1 MYFNHDSSSPA
12 DNDELGQIR
21 YYGDNSNGDSEMF
34 VQVKV
39 NATTV
44 ADGSEASKL
53 SFITKTGGSD
63 VNNLIL
69 DGGKVG
75 IGIAPTDGLLHV
87 YEGSAGSVTAH
98 ANGDELVLESDNSEV
113 GMSILGSTTSNQNI
127 LFGDPDD
134 HKKGYITYAH
144 NGDTLILG
152 ANAGNVMKLD
162 GNSKISLSNN
172 DSGNSNTVFG
182 KSAAGNID
190 SNSNYNTF
198 VGENVSD
205 ASMNGATSNTAIGY
219 SSASGLTSGDNNVM
233 VGSTAGKDATTSSK
247 SVYVGARAGEG
258 ANHNHNTYVGYEAGL
273 VSGNSD
279 NTAVGYLAL
288 GSGSNGYSNVAIG
301 REALKNTTGHM
312 AVAVGEGAMQENT
325 TGQYNVAVGWS
336 ALRTNVDGDKNTAV
350 GYKSLYTF
358 EADTDG
364 HGGNSALGWESGMD
378 LTTGTQN
385 TFIGENSGG
394 NVTDGDQNTALGSY
408 ALAQTIAGSSNN
420 TAIGFYACGAGDI
433 THGEIT
439 AVGAYA
445 LAENVGGQ
453 KNVAVGFQA
462 GNVLTSGSQN
472 TIVGY
477 DADTDD
483 NSATNQTVIGS
494 EVTGV
499 ADNSVTLGNAS
510 VTAVYMAS
518 DSGAVVHCSGVNFP
532 DTPVESA
539 DANTLDDYEEGLVTN
554 LAFAFGGNS
563 AGQTY
568 NSSRQQAR
576 YTKVGNR
583 VFVGGWIE
591 ISDKGSSTGAVT
603 ITGLPFTVQDHLAAN
618 TGGAIGYMNNISF
631 ADFPMLTA
639 PTNTTTLQLYETTNS
654 GATTTLT
661 EANLDTSGGNT
672 VNFMFGFHYNTH

>member
-1 MYFNHDSSSPA
+1 MAFITTTANSISSGGTISGSITI
-12 DNDELGQIR
+12 E
-21 YYGDNSNGDSEMF
+21 GDLTVNGDGAGAYDEIVDGNLRISSTNKLEF
-34 VQVKV
+34 GDTGTYIHQSADGVLDLVSDTEIEI
-39 NATTV
+39 NATTIDV
-44 ADGSEASKL
+44 NGAMEVSGTLTASDDLVVSDELRPYEIRADGTSGVRLANSQGGIVGYLGLRSSGNYGSGLKL
-53 SFITKTGGSD
+53 EDDIGSIIFGSD
-63 VNNLIL
+63 SDYSVKYDSTSDALEIIE
-69 DGGKVG
+69 G
-75 IGIAPTDGLLHV
+75 IT
-87 YEGSAGSVTAH
+87 SASETVLFSINSDSV
-98 ANGDELVLESDNSEV
+98 
-113 GMSILGSTTSNQNI
+113 
-127 LFGDPDD
+127 
-134 HKKGYITYAH
+134 
-144 NGDTLILG
+144 
-152 ANAGNVMKLD
+152 
-162 GNSKISLSNN
+162 ISLSNN
-172 DSGNSNTVFG
+172 DLGTGNTLFG
-182 KSAAGNID
+182 KDTGDAIASGG
-190 SNSNYNTF
+190 NYN
-198 VGENVSD
+198 VAIGQDALGENTTAD
-205 ASMNGATSNTAIGY
+205 ASTAIGY
-219 SSASGLTSGDNNVM
+219 ESQLAQNGGYN
-233 VGSTAGKDATTSSK
+233 TT
-247 SVYVGARAGEG
+247 
-258 ANHNHNTYVGYEAGL
+258 VGYQSMKLTGGGTCYSNVGIGSFALYRHSGQYAVAIGEAAGYT
-273 VSGNSD
+273 NSAHYTTAIGAESLRNNTD
-279 NTAVGYLAL
+279 GQFNTAVGY
-288 GSGSNGYSNVAIG
+288 GS
-301 REALKNTTGHM
+301 LK
-312 AVAVGEGAMQENT
+312 
-325 TGQYNVAVGWS
+325 
-336 ALRTNVDGDKNTAV
+336 TNVDGDKNTAI
-350 GYKSLYTF
+350 GYKSLFTF

-364 HGGNSALGWESGMD
+364 HGLNSALGWESGMD
-378 LTTGTQN
+378 LTTGTEN
-385 TFIGENSGG
+385 TLVGATAGG
-394 NVTDGDQNTALGSY
+394 NLTDGDQNTALGAY
-408 ALAQTIAGSSNN
+408 ALGQTIAGSNHN
-420 TAIGFYACGAGDI
+420 TALGYYACGAGDI
-433 THGEIT
+433 TNSGIT

-462 GNVLTSGSQN
+462 GNVLTAGSQN

-563 AGQTY
+563 VGQTY

-603 ITGLPFTVQDHLAAN
+603 ITGLPFTVQDHLSAN

-661 EANLDTSGGNT
+661 EANLDTSGSET
-672 VNFMFGFHYNTH
+672 VNFMFGFHYNTQ

>member
-1 MYFNHDSSSPA
+1 MAFITTTANSISSGGTISGSITI
-12 DNDELGQIR
+12 E
-21 YYGDNSNGDSEMF
+21 GDLTVNGDGAGAYDEIVDGNLRISSTNKLEF
-34 VQVKV
+34 GDTGTYIHQS
-39 NATTV
+39 
-44 ADGSEASKL
+44 ADGTLDLIADTILEL
-53 SFITKTGGSD
+53 NGG
-63 VNNLIL
+63 
-69 DGGKVG
+69 
-75 IGIAPTDGLLHV
+75 
-87 YEGSAGSVTAH
+87 AGS
-98 ANGDELVLESDNSEV
+98 
-113 GMSILGSTTSNQNI
+113 
-127 LFGDPDD
+127 
-134 HKKGYITYAH
+134 
-144 NGDTLILG
+144 
-152 ANAGNVMKLD
+152 MKID
-162 GNSKISLSNN
+162 ANSKISLSNN
-172 DSGNSNTVFG
+172 DSGTSNTIFG
-182 KSAAGNID
+182 KSAGASLD
-190 SNSNYNTF
+190 SGSNYNTF
-198 VGENVSD
+198 IGEDVSD
-205 ASMNGATSNTAIGY
+205 ASMDDATYNTAIGY
-219 SSASGLTSGDNNVM
+219 SSASAITTADNNVM
-233 VGSTAGKDATTSSK
+233 VGATAGQSVSTSSN
-247 SVYVGARAGEG
+247 SVYIGSEAGQG
-258 ANHNHNTYVGYEAGL
+258 ANHNHNTYIGYQAGK

-279 NTAVGYLAL
+279 NTAVGYLAM

-312 AVAVGEGAMQENT
+312 AVAVGEGSMQENT

-358 EADTDG
+358 EAGTDG

-378 LTTGTQN
+378 LSTGKQN
-385 TFIGENSGG
+385 TLIGENAGG
-394 NVTDGDQNTALGSY
+394 NLTDGDQNTALGSY

-420 TAIGFYACGAGDI
+420 TALGFYACGAGDI
-433 THGEIT
+433 TNSGIT

-445 LAENVGGQ
+445 LAENVAGQ

-462 GNVLTSGSQN
+462 GNVLTAGSQN

-518 DSGAVVHCSGVNFP
+518 DSGAVVYCSGVNFP

-539 DANTLDDYEEGLVTN
+539 DDNTLDDYEEGLVTN

-563 AGQTY
+563 VSQTY

-603 ITGLPFTVQDHLAAN
+603 ITGLPFTVQNHLAAN

-661 EANLDTSGGNT
+661 EANLDTSGSET
-672 VNFMFGFHYNTH
+672 VNFMFGFHYNTQ